1 MPTVSYN
8 KVQQFVADLA
18 KGVHNFTAGSTT
30 LKVMLTTT
38 AAASM
43 SVRSNF
49 AEIAASG
56 GYTSGGNSAS
66 ITASALVSTSIYQL
80 KLADP
85 AQWSASA
92 STFPAFQYAVLYND
106 TATNDPVIGYWDYGS
121 SVALGNGETFNVVFD
136 PTNGVLQIS

>member
-43 SVRSNF
+43 SVKSNF

-66 ITASALVSTSIYQL
+66 ITASSQSAGTYRLG
-80 KLADP
+80 LADP

-106 TATNDPVIGYWDYGS
+106 TASTKPVVGYWDYGS

-136 PTNGVLQIS
+136 ATNGVLQIS

>member
-8 KVQQFVADLA
+8 KVNQFVEDLA

-30 LKVMLTTT
+30 LRVMLTTT
-38 AAASM
+38 AASTM

-56 GYTSGGNSAS
+56 GYSTSGNSAN
-66 ITASALVSTSIYQL
+66 ITGSAQTGGTYKLTLASPS
-80 KLADP
+80 
-85 AQWSASA
+85 QWSASA
-92 STFPAFQYAVLYND
+92 TNFPSFRYAVLYND

-121 SVALGNGETFNVVFD
+121 AVTLGNGETFDVVFD
-136 PTNGVLQIS
+136 SGTGVLTIA

>member
-66 ITASALVSTSIYQL
+66 IAGSAQTGGTY
-80 KLADP
+80 KLTLGDP